1 MQCAGM
7 SYKWV
12 RDTQSFVSSVAMKE
26 LRPPSCWVS
35 KDSRTF
41 VVGTGTLT
49 IDTLRAS
56 VPRVLADIEKMY
68 DELVGGK
75 RFVQVAP
82 EDIVDDLS
90 NTARG
95 HSFIS
100 NEPFA
105 SRIHDCFMHVVQK
118 HNLCSVDA
126 NKRLSWNIPAIDRI
140 LDFCAKIWR
149 LIGYILSY
157 TAQISIRLRQ
167 FMELTFVNADRLRS
181 FIWLAGEGIVMLG
194 YHKMS
199 TITDEDRYIP
209 GFQPKPVS
217 ALLIEFLGGGMREME
232 SLLVHIRHGAE
243 AAQTHRT

>member
-1 MQCAGM
+1 M

-49 IDTLRAS
+49 IETLRRA
-56 VPRVLADIEKMY
+56 VPQLLSDIEKMY

-90 NTARG
+90 NTTRG

-100 NEPFA
+100 HEPFA
-105 SRIHDCFMHVVQK
+105 SQRYDCFMHVVQK
-118 HNLCSVDA
+118 YKLCSVDS
-126 NKRLSWNIPAIDRI
+126 NRRLSWNIPAIDRI

-149 LIGYILSY
+149 LIAYGLSF

-181 FIWLAGEGIVMLG
+181 FIWQAGEGIIMG
-194 YHKMS
+194 GFHKMS
-199 TITDEDRYIP
+199 AITDEDRYIP
-209 GFQPKPVS
+209 AFQPRPFS
-217 ALLIEFLGGGMREME
+217 ILLIEFLGGGLREME
-232 SLLVHIRHGAE
+232 ALLVHIRYGAH
-243 AAQTHRT
+243 AAQIHRT